1 MKKNIK
7 KSLALFIA
15 AIMLL
20 CSLPLAVSA
29 VDTYTENG
37 YTYTVS
43 DGKATITKADSSVV
57 NGAVTVPSTL
67 GSYPVVA
74 IGDKAFYSNKA
85 LTSVDI
91 PEGVTSI
98 GGAAFCFCSNLS
110 TLTLHEGLTTIGN
123 QAFAYCGVLTSLDIP
138 ASVTTIETHAFYKC
152 NTLATINFLGNNIE
166 SLSINA
172 FHGTAWFNSLPDGD
186 VYIADHYYCYK
197 GSMPENTTVIIKD
210 GTKSI
215 VDSAFLDCK
224 NLKSVILKE
233 GLTSIRGYAFYR
245 CTALE
250 RVVIP
255 STVTSIDEYALGYD
269 LNPYVGEE
277 KIDGFIIEGYAGTA
291 AEQYATDNGF
301 TFVVHTHQDTNSD
314 DVCDT
319 CGASLKEPS
328 ALNDKTAKILAA
340 VFEFIAFLVE
350 KVIVI
355 IENATAKA

>member
-1 MKKNIK
+1 MKKNVK
-7 KSLALFIA
+7 KSLALFVA

-67 GSYPVVA
+67 GGYPVVA

-91 PEGVTSI
+91 PESVISI
-98 GGAAFCFCSNLS
+98 GETAFGHCRNLS

-123 QAFAYCGVLTSLDIP
+123 QAFTYCGTLTSVDIP
-138 ASVTTIETHAFYKC
+138 ASVTTIESNAFYYC
-152 NTLATINFLGNNIE
+152 ITLATINFLGNNIE
-166 SLSINA
+166 SLGISA
-172 FHGTAWFNSLPDGD
+172 FQSTAWFNSLPDGD

-215 VDSAFLDCK
+215 VDSAFENCK

-233 GLTSIRGYAFYR
+233 GLTSIERYAFFGCR
-245 CTALE
+245 ALE

-255 STVTSIDEYALGYD
+255 STVTSIGEYALGYD
-269 LNPYVGEE
+269 FNTSVGEE

-328 ALNDKTAKILAA
+328 ALNDKTAKILTA
-340 VFEFIAFLVE
+340 VFEFIVFLVDA
-350 KVIVI
+350 I
-355 IENATAKA
+355 IKLAQNSQGA